1 MAAKPGGLGRGL
13 GELIKDATASV
24 GSAAAKATTAP
35 KGPVPAT
42 ASETPEAGATRIKI
56 SSIRAGAWQPRQV
69 FDEAALNELVESVR
83 EHGVLQPLL
92 LRRSTGPGFEL
103 IAGERRFRAA
113 QLAGLKDVP
122 AIVMDVSDRAA
133 LELALIENLQRADL
147 NLIEEAEGY
156 RALAEKFNLT
166 QDEIAKR
173 VGKARSSVANALRL
187 LELPSSVRQMVS
199 ERRLSPGHAKV
210 LLGVELEK
218 ERELLALQTLK
229 EDWSVRQL
237 EKTVNRLRHGVK
249 RARPRVADIPPEHVR
264 FVTDQLHQK
273 LGTAVRLQPCRTL
286 PNGRKAKGTLEI
298 DYYTSDDLDRIL
310 VILGI
315 SGEL

>member
-1 MAAKPGGLGRGL
+1 MAAKTGGLGRGL
-13 GELIKDATASV
+13 GALIKDTPPPAAPETIMPAAPALAGVAAPASPSGV
-24 GSAAAKATTAP
+24 
-35 KGPVPAT
+35 
-42 ASETPEAGATRIKI
+42 TRIAVAT
-56 SSIRAGAWQPRQV
+56 IRAGAWQPRQV
-69 FDEAALNELVESVR
+69 FDEAALNELVQSVR

-92 LRRSTGPGFEL
+92 LRRNGPGYEL

-113 QLAGLKDVP
+113 QMAGLSDVP
-122 AIVMDVSDRAA
+122 AIVMDVSDRDA

-166 QDEIAKR
+166 QEDIAAR
-173 VGKARSSVANALRL
+173 VGKARSTVANALRL
-187 LELPSSVRQMVS
+187 LELPSLVRQLVA
-199 ERRLSPGHAKV
+199 EHRLSPGHAKA
-210 LLGVELEK
+210 LLGLESTQDQ
-218 ERELLALQTLK
+218 EALAQRAVQ

-237 EKTVNRLRHGVK
+237 EKTVNRLKHGVK
-249 RARPRVADIPPEHVR
+249 RARPRASDIPPDHLR

-286 PNGRKAKGTLEI
+286 PNGRKAKGVLEI
-298 DYYTSDDLDRIL
+298 DYYSTDDLDRIL
-310 VILGI
+310 VILGL

>member
-1 MAAKPGGLGRGL
+1 MAAKTGGLGRGL
-13 GELIKDATASV
+13 GALIKDMPPPAAPETIAPAS
-24 GSAAAKATTAP
+24 TAP
-35 KGPVPAT
+35 GASGGQPASATPTRFPVA
-42 ASETPEAGATRIKI
+42 
-56 SSIRAGAWQPRQV
+56 SIRAGAWQPRQT

-92 LRRSTGPGFEL
+92 LRRSGKGYEL

-113 QLAGLKDVP
+113 QLAGLTEVP

-156 RALAEKFNLT
+156 RALSEKFNLT
-166 QDEIAKR
+166 QEEIAKR
-173 VGKARSSVANALRL
+173 VGKARSSIANALRL
-187 LELPSSVRQMVS
+187 LELPAGVRQLVA
-199 ERRLSPGHAKV
+199 EHRLSPGHAKV
-210 LLGVELEK
+210 LLGLEIPQ
-218 ERELLALQTLK
+218 EREELAQRAIK

-237 EKTVNRLRHGVK
+237 EKTVNRLKHGVK
-249 RARPRVADIPPEHVR
+249 RARPRAADIPADHLR
-264 FVTDQLHQK
+264 YVTDQLHQK

-298 DYYTSDDLDRIL
+298 DYYSPDELDRIL

-315 SGEL
+315 AGEL